1 MKQTEDFT
9 MNKPGNWKVKL
20 KKPLL
25 FTAILSPA
33 IIVACWLVTIYAF
46 SILAEEAKTGIIA
59 KTGYNLFILAGTIQ
73 SVIIAFLCSFFGYI
87 LAEKTGLLKSF
98 CFEKNKLIITLIVT
112 IAGGIL
118 FSLDYWTF
126 GRLIPN
132 LQELTG
138 LTITVN
144 AIISSILYGG
154 IVEELLLRLFM
165 MSLFAFILWK
175 LFYRKMTIEQIPAGI
190 YIIANILA
198 AVLFA
203 AGHLP
208 ATAGAFGDLTAL
220 IVFRCFLLNGAF
232 GIIFGCI
239 YKKYGIQ
246 YAMTSHAG
254 FHIVSKVIW
263 LVFI

>member
-1 MKQTEDFT
+1 MD
-9 MNKPGNWKVKL
+9 KPNYWKGKL

-25 FTAILSPA
+25 FTAILSPF

-46 SILAEEAKTGIIA
+46 STLAEEVKTKILTE
-59 KTGYNLFILAGTIQ
+59 TGYNLFILAGTIQ

-98 CFEKNKLIITLIVT
+98 CFEKNKLIKTLIVT
-112 IAGGIL
+112 IIGGIL

-126 GRLIPN
+126 GRVISN
-132 LQELTG
+132 LQELTR

-165 MSLFAFILWK
+165 MSLFAFCLWK
-175 LFYRKMTIEQIPAGI
+175 LFYRKMTMDQIPAGI

-198 AVLFA
+198 ALLFA

-208 ATAGAFGDLTAL
+208 ATVGAFGELTPLL
-220 IVFRCFLLNGAF
+220 IFRCFLLNGAF
-232 GIIFGCI
+232 GIVFGCL

-246 YAMTSHAG
+246 YAMASHAG

-263 LVFI
+263 LVFV